1 MMGLGFPFSFVSF
14 LGCMATVMGVLE
26 FEGMGCCVLRFG
38 LTSIC
43 FIVFDTVFLQVLL
56 LTMILYYTCLS

>member
-1 MMGLGFPFSFVSF
+1 MGLGFPFSFVSF

-26 FEGMGCCVLRFG
+26 FGGMGCCVLRFG

-43 FIVFDTVFLQVLL
+43 LLFLIQ
-56 LTMILYYTCLS
+56 YFFRYCF